1 MQMRRV
7 PFEGFAGTSGGPA
20 AHAFIHPTKAKDAQ
34 SFPVLLRGDILASS
48 NGKGRAVVAG
58 LREGTEGTAG
68 TAGTDGGRSRWRLRK
83 IDSAWLQ
90 SGSV

>member
-20 AHAFIHPTKAKDAQ
+20 AHVFIHPTKAKDAQ

-48 NGKGRAVVAG
+48 NGKGRAVVTG
-58 LREGTEGTAG
+58 LREGTDG